1 MTRYWTRLCA
11 PLSIC
16 GSVTSS
22 LENFLAETVNLLLA
36 YRRSNSAKWRDTE
49 KLGFKNLCLVFK
61 SVLLPYIQQCLS
73 ALFPPNYLSEV
84 CGFSSSDLQ
93 SRKLGFIIQAKICL
107 PILDFMPE
115 EPGKLLKWF
124 SWLLNKCCF
133 FDKQCCFNFWIW
145 GRPKPFIIF
154 PYLKDPLFVVIF

>member
-1 MTRYWTRLCA
+1 MLVYLFHLKNIGGGGGEFGDPSQAVYRFWLPLSISKVTFSRTRYWTRLCA

-22 LENFLAETVNLLLA
+22 LQNFLAETVNLLLA

-124 SWLLNKCCF
+124 S
-133 FDKQCCFNFWIW
+133 
-145 GRPKPFIIF
+145 
-154 PYLKDPLFVVIF
+154 